1 MERSTID
8 AVSAGLGGFANLI
21 GNVGNAVASQ
31 KSYKDAKRLQEL
43 AYQQNVKLSR
53 YQYDLNS
60 SFYREMWNKTNEY
73 NSPSNVMR
81 RYIDAGLNPNLIYGN
96 GTNASASMGSI
107 PQYKAPTMSYGN
119 LRRQV
124 IPNAFNASQERLNS
138 LQASNIQ
145 AQNDNL
151 RAQNSYLH
159 AQAANEAA
167 RLVGI
172 AADSRSKGVTAE
184 YAGRMASYG
193 FQMLQQQV
201 SNEYERGEG
210 LKKDNIIKDTIRTLN
225 DFKINTLNPL
235 EEQRLRAAIRAANA
249 AASVDEFY
257 SRLADSGIDPRDPF
271 WARWVQ
277 RIAGYIKEYS
287 PFEFHSDGIYYN
299 PKDW

>member
-1 MERSTID
+1 MID
-8 AVSAGLGGFANLI
+8 ALSAGLSGFANII
-21 GNVGNAVASQ
+21 GNVGNAIASQ
-31 KSYKDAKRLQEL
+31 RSYKDAKRLQEL
-43 AYQQNVKLSR
+43 AYQHNVKLSR

-60 SFYREMWNKTNEY
+60 SFYREMWDKTNRY
-73 NSPSNVMR
+73 NSPESVMK

-96 GTNASASMGSI
+96 GTNASSSMGNI

-138 LQASNIQ
+138 LQAANIQ

-167 RLVGI
+167 KLVGI
-172 AADSRSKGVTAE
+172 AADSHSKGVTSNYAE
-184 YAGRMASYG
+184 RMASYG

-201 SNEYERGEG
+201 SNEQERGES
-210 LKKDNIIKDTIRTLN
+210 LKKDNIIKETLKTLN
-225 DFKINTLNPL
+225 EFKIDKLNPL
-235 EEQRLRAAIRAANA
+235 EEQLLRAAIRSANA
-249 AASVDEFY
+249 SADVDEFY
-257 SRLADSGIDPRDPF
+257 SSLVKSGIDPKDPF
-271 WARWVQ
+271 WARWAQ
-277 RIAGYIKEYS
+277 RIVGFLKKHS